1 MDAPLSETGTRP
13 EEKENTMKRTKGLLA
28 VVVLVALGL
37 IMAGCS
43 KKQEGSAPAEK
54 PAAAVKGVNMKEGK
68 WVITSIVEMQG
79 MPAGM
84 MKPQTFTT
92 CLKQTDYVPK
102 NADQKDCTMKNVNV
116 SGNTVSWEAV
126 CKDTSGKGTITY
138 AGDTYDGI
146 MEMTMKQGG
155 KDMNMKMAMKGK
167 HIGPCDK

>member
-1 MDAPLSETGTRP
+1 
-13 EEKENTMKRTKGLLA
+13 MKRITGSLA
-28 VVVLVALGL
+28 VIVLAGLGL

-54 PAAAVKGVNMKEGK
+54 PAAAKGVNMKEGK
-68 WVITSIVEMQG
+68 WEITSTVEMKG

-102 NADQKDCTMKNVNV
+102 NADQKDCTMKDVTV
-116 SGNTVSWEAV
+116 SGNTVTWEAV
-126 CKDTSGKGTITY
+126 CKDSSGKGQITY
-138 AGDTYDGI
+138 AGDTYDGN
-146 MEMTMKQGG
+146 MEMTMKEGG
-155 KDMNMKMAMKGK
+155 KDMNMKMTMKGK

>member
-1 MDAPLSETGTRP
+1 MIGA
-13 EEKENTMKRTKGLLA
+13 EKENIMKHTKGLFA
-28 VVVLVALGL
+28 VVVLVGLGL
-37 IMAGCS
+37 IVAGCS
-43 KKQEGSAPAEK
+43 KKPEGSAPAEK

-68 WVITSIVEMQG
+68 WEITTIVDMQG

-102 NADQKDCTMKNVNV
+102 NTDQKDCTMKDVNV

-126 CKDTSGKGTITY
+126 CKEASGKGKITY
-138 AGDTYDGI
+138 AGDTYDGH
-146 MEMTMKQGG
+146 MEMTMKEGG
-155 KDMNMKMAMKGK
+155 KDMNMKMNMKGK

>member
-1 MDAPLSETGTRP
+1 MIGA
-13 EEKENTMKRTKGLLA
+13 EKETIMKLKKGLSA
-28 VVVLVALGL
+28 VVVLVAIGL

-43 KKQEGSAPAEK
+43 KKPEGSAPAEK

-68 WVITSIVEMQG
+68 WEITSTMEMKG

-84 MKPQTFTT
+84 TPPQTFTA

-102 NADQKDCTMKNVNV
+102 NAEQKDCTMKDVNV

-126 CKDTSGKGTITY
+126 CKDSSGKGTITY
-138 AGDTYDGI
+138 AGDTYDGA
-146 MEMTMKQGG
+146 MDMTMKEGG
-155 KDMNMKMAMKGK
+155 KDMSMKMTMKGK

>member
-1 MDAPLSETGTRP
+1 MIGGK
-13 EEKENTMKRTKGLLA
+13 KENTMKRTKGLLA
-28 VVVLVALGL
+28 VLVLVASGL
-37 IMAGCS
+37 IMIGCD
-43 KKQEGSAPAEK
+43 KKPEGSAPTEK

-68 WVITSIVEMQG
+68 WEITSMVEMKG

-102 NADQKDCTMKNVNV
+102 NADQKDCTMKDVNV

-126 CKDTSGKGTITY
+126 CKDSSGKGTITY
-138 AGDTYDGI
+138 AGDTYDGS
-146 MEMTMKQGG
+146 MEMTMKEDG
-155 KDMNMKMAMKGK
+155 KDMNMKMTMKGK

>member
-1 MDAPLSETGTRP
+1 
-13 EEKENTMKRTKGLLA
+13 MKRTKGLLA

-37 IMAGCS
+37 IMAGCG
-43 KKQEGSAPAEK
+43 KKPEGSAPAEK

-68 WVITSIVEMQG
+68 WEITSTVEMKG

-102 NADQKDCTMKNVNV
+102 NADQKDCTMKDVNV

-126 CKDTSGKGTITY
+126 CKDSSGKGTITY
-138 AGDTYDGI
+138 AGDTYDGT
-146 MEMTMKQGG
+146 MEMTMKEGG
-155 KDMNMKMAMKGK
+155 KDMHMKMTMKGK
-167 HIGPCDK
+167 HIGPCEQVDRNDRKKKARR